1 MKTKLH
7 SLKANV
13 APADARVWS
22 AATRRRFLTGRH
34 VSQCQSADMSAH
46 SKGSARVPRASSGV
60 APELASPHLPGIMG
74 GEKLVEPGFRRDAEN
89 HTPEARAPRNPRVR
103 PMSVSQFGSKCRGL
117 VVLLLAL
124 AAANGANN
132 NIYVTNGYYIG
143 NFNYN
148 SAAGYNLAVTN
159 EPGVTNTQITLDGA
173 GGGRALSLTSSGT
186 GAITVAGLT
195 FLRNC
200 GLNTIGAVRIAG
212 GTGSLIL
219 VNGCQFLSPTN
230 TSGMGLEL
238 ASGLNAVV
246 TNCTVVGAKTGGGG
260 VGISVSGVTGNFTVQ
275 N

>member
-89 HTPEARAPRNPRVR
+89 HTPEARAPRNPKVR

-117 VVLLLAL
+117 VVLLLALVLGATGARAVDFHVATAQDLQNALTL

-173 GGGRALSLTSSGT
+173 GGGRALNLASSG
-186 GAITVAGLT
+186 
-195 FLRNC
+195 
-200 GLNTIGAVRIAG
+200 
-212 GTGSLIL
+212 S
-219 VNGCQFLSPTN
+219 
-230 TSGMGLEL
+230 
-238 ASGLNAVV
+238 ASHSWEQLFAE
-246 TNCTVVGAKTGGGG
+246 TA
-260 VGISVSGVTGNFTVQ
+260 
-275 N
+275 